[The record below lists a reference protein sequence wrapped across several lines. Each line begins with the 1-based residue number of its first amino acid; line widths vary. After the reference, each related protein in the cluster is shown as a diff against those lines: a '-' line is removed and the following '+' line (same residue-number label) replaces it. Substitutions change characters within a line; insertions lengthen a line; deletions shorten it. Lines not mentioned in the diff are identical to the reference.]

1 MATLMVAL
9 LVLVMALW
17 LPLETLAKAT
27 SYLLL
32 LVFSLIN
39 LALWRLKRVGPQPAG
54 IIHVP
59 RWVPASGLVASISFL
74 LMQSLFDLGG

>member
-1 MATLMVAL
+1 MLNRRQRQMC
-9 LVLVMALW
+9 
-17 LPLETLAKAT
+17 
-27 SYLLL
+27 
-32 LVFSLIN
+32 IRDR
-39 LALWRLKRVGPQPAG
+39 WRLKRAGPQPAG